1 MIICIQANEQKIF
14 SSNKF
19 HDLLLSSDGYKYLK
33 EKNSGCAIP
42 YCLWDN
48 LRPPSDQETN
58 FLSCLKELKPFNKIY
73 FEYSCDM
80 LQNDISRIEELQNW
94 LTDSAI
100 MNRQEC
106 ASLIKMTNCKVGVL
120 LYRATRDTFNT
131 VIFHQKCDGVKNTIS
146 IIKNNLDY
154 VFGGYASSPWNS
166 SGQYI
171 NDPNAFIFTLRRN
184 GKFECNKFMVKNAN
198 VANGTNG
205 TSAYGPTFG
214 AGHDIYIINNS
225 NANMG
230 SYSNF
235 GHSYSL
241 PDNIVYGTDIAKNFL
256 AGNHNQW
263 LVTEIEVYQ
272 IN

>member
-1 MIICIQANEQKIF
+1 
-14 SSNKF
+14 
-19 HDLLLSSDGYKYLK
+19 
-33 EKNSGCAIP
+33 
-42 YCLWDN
+42 
-48 LRPPSDQETN
+48 
-58 FLSCLKELKPFNKIY
+58 
-73 FEYSCDM
+73 M
-80 LQNDISRIEELQNW
+80 LQNDIIRKEELQNDIITIEALQNDIRRIEELQNW

-106 ASLIKMTNCKVGVL
+106 LSLIKMTNCKVGVL

-146 IIKNNLDY
+146 IIKNDLDY
-154 VFGGYASSPWNS
+154 VFGGYASSAWNS

-230 SYSNF
+230 SSSNF